1 MPWIRR
7 AALLVGAAVL
17 PMSCAYAETG
27 PEPCST
33 GKCVYRLTAEQMV
46 ARAEALVRAGD
57 YEAAKPLVAA
67 MAQAPQLS
75 LQRHFLAGFIA
86 SETGDLDGA
95 VKNFRAILEDDPSQT
110 RVRLELARALLLQG
124 KESAADH
131 HLRLAQEADD
141 LPDEIE
147 RTIRSTRGIIRD
159 RRVWNVN
166 VTVGLAPDTNIN
178 NGANADKIDVRFGPW
193 TLPLTLDR
201 NARRKS
207 GLGVT
212 AGISAGVRL
221 RVDEKLALLLD
232 LDGQMVT
239 YKEQRFDDH
248 SLQLAA
254 GPEYKLSETSS
265 VSLQAVGLQRW
276 YGGDLVLRQYGLKA
290 GYQQLLSQ
298 GQRLGFQ
305 VDARRSDSRISP
317 AYDGW
322 QLAAYATYERVVR
335 RSMVASATLHVRRDD
350 LEDDDYSMFDYGVD
364 LGVGGELPMGI
375 NAGLSGGIS
384 RVDYDE
390 AIYMFSDSPR
400 GDWRFSARAY
410 VGLRSVKLLGFSPS
424 LTYTYGRVDTNYH
437 LYKTDRHR
445 VRFDLA
451 RYF

>member
-1 MPWIRR
+1 MHWVRR
-7 AALLVGAAVL
+7 AALLVGAAIL
-17 PMSCAYAETG
+17 PLSSASAETA
-27 PEPCST
+27 PEPCSS

-46 ARAEALVRAGD
+46 AQAEALVRAGD

-67 MAQAPQLS
+67 MAQAPQLN
-75 LQRHFLAGFIA
+75 LQRRFLAGFIA

-124 KESAADH
+124 KEAAADH

-178 NGANADKIDVRFGPW
+178 NGANADKINVRFGPW
-193 TLPLTLDR
+193 TLPLTLDS

-212 AGISAGVRL
+212 AGVSAGVRL

-232 LDGQMVT
+232 LDGQIVT
-239 YKEQRFDDH
+239 YKGKRFDDH
-248 SLQLAA
+248 SVQLAA

-305 VDARRSDSRISP
+305 LDARRSDSRISP

-322 QLAAYATYERVVR
+322 QLAAYATYERVLR

-350 LEDDDYSMFDYGVD
+350 LEDDDYSMFDYGID
-364 LGVGGELPMGI
+364 LGIGGELPMGI

-390 AIYMFSDSPR
+390 AIYLFSDNPR

-424 LTYTYGRVDTNYH
+424 LTYTYGRIETNYD

-451 RYF
+451 RFF